1 MALTIR
7 PTMLS
12 PHPPQNKPPL
22 RIIDRPGTRR
32 FGACTGD
39 EESSA
44 TIMNGMVAVAVSE
57 LLVAIIG
64 AAVEMV
70 MEGISGLSGL
80 SLSEQSLS
88 SSSLTPKVILGICGR
103 VEDDISSS
111 LVSMSSSEAFR
122 LGNFTP

>member
-12 PHPPQNKPPL
+12 PHPPQNKPL

-32 FGACTGD
+32 FWSCMGD

-44 TIMNGMVAVAVSE
+44 TTMNGMLAVSE

-103 VEDDISSS
+103 VEDEISSS
-111 LVSMSSSEAFR
+111 LVSLSSSKLFR
-122 LGNFTP
+122 LGNFTL